1 MKNRK
6 ISELS
11 IRRIILY
18 YRYIHYLY
26 KHNRKAIL
34 SEDIANYYNIE
45 PSQVRKDF
53 SSIGQMGKR
62 GFGYNIL
69 KLMKD
74 IERMLQLDSPI
85 NAIII
90 GCGKLGTAL
99 MGYPILKEEFNFNII
114 RGFDVDKRVVHTKI
128 NDIRVDDYK
137 DVEKFI
143 KKNDVTVAIVAVP
156 RDSARMV
163 LDQLKSYGIKG
174 ILNFSP
180 IFVHFDEKVYIK
192 NVDFSVD
199 FNIFRY
205 RMIKEN
211 LL

>member
-1 MKNRK
+1 MHPKK

-11 IRRIILY
+11 LRRIILY
-18 YRYIHYLY
+18 YRYLHYLVQ
-26 KHNRKAIL
+26 HNRKTIL
-34 SEDIANYYNIE
+34 SEDIANYYNLE

-62 GFGYNIL
+62 GFGYNIP
-69 KLMKD
+69 KLLKD
-74 IERMLQLDSPI
+74 IERMLRLDTAI
-85 NAIII
+85 DTIII

-114 RGFDVDKRVVHTKI
+114 RGFDIDKKVIKSTI
-128 NDIRVDDYK
+128 NGIKVEDYK
-137 DVEKFI
+137 NIVKFI
-143 KKNDVTVAIVAVP
+143 KKHNIQVAIVAVP

-163 LDQLKSYGIKG
+163 LDQLKTYGIKG

-192 NVDFSVD
+192 NVDFSID

>member
-1 MKNRK
+1 MQLKK

-11 IRRIILY
+11 LRRIILY
-18 YRYIHYLY
+18 YRYIHYLF
-26 KHNRKAIL
+26 KHKRKTIL
-34 SEDIANYYNIE
+34 SEDIANYYNLE

-53 SSIGQMGKR
+53 SSIGQLGKR
-62 GFGYNIL
+62 GFGYNIP
-69 KLMKD
+69 KLLKD
-74 IERMLQLDSPI
+74 IEKMLQLTLSI

-90 GCGKLGTAL
+90 GCGKLGKAL
-99 MGYPILKEEFNFNII
+99 MGYPILREDFNFNIV
-114 RGFDVDKRVVHTKI
+114 RGFDIDKKVI
-128 NDIRVDDYK
+128 NSRINGIKVENYK
-137 DVEKFI
+137 NVEKFI
-143 KKNDVTVAIVAVP
+143 KKYNISVAIVAVP

-163 LDQLKSYGIKG
+163 FDQLKAYGIKG

-180 IFVHFDEKVYIK
+180 VFVHFDEKIYIK
-192 NVDFSVD
+192 NVDFCAD